1 MSRTVQ
7 EIMTTRVI
15 WLSQD
20 ATFRKMAVA
29 GPVF

>member
-15 WLSQD
+15 WVYPDDYS
-20 ATFRKMAVA
+20 VVE
-29 GPVF
+29 GPVS

>member
-15 WLSQD
+15 WVYPD
-20 ATFRKMAVA
+20 DYGVVA
-29 GPVF
+29 GPVS